1 MRANLEKCHVILSS
15 NTQTEIFFANGSK
28 KFFRNE
34 KLLRMTLDSEL
45 N

>member
-15 NTQTEIFFANGSK
+15 NTQTEIFFANGSSPS
-28 KFFRNE
+28 E